1 MTGFNRATTLHVLW
15 IKTTALRSHKTC
27 TAYTSHSN
35 SFHVTLKSETQIYFG
50 ILLKQVYL
58 DHLQVPSAFKNSMT
72 HRCCKSHYVSHFT
85 AFFIVARAKRS
96 IVKSFGFNFWLHIS
110 HDLKSIWH
118 STLKPSTVQLPFRS
132 GLKKCSIPQI
142 AWYHTLHI
150 YFVMILPQVHLRKP
164 CYDFYFL

>member
-1 MTGFNRATTLHVLW
+1 MFCESRPRPCDHTKHALLARPIQTLF
-15 IKTTALRSHKTC
+15 K
-27 TAYTSHSN
+27 SHSL
-35 SFHVTLKSETQIYFG
+35 SKSETHIYFG

-118 STLKPSTVQLPFRS
+118 SALKPSTVQLPFRS
-132 GLKKCSIPQI
+132 GLKKCRISLV
-142 AWYHTLHI
+142 AWSYTLHI